1 MQDASG
7 SHPVTTP
14 LLLPVVDAPTDAE
27 LIASARAGDAFAFT
41 RLWRRHEAAA
51 STAAAAT
58 PGRADVEQ
66 VVGAAAALIAHGVR
80 AGGGPSGAARPY
92 VLAAVREAAATAD
105 GRAAGPVAG
114 DPPVLAPQEWYT
126 DALPDGMRDGVAVS
140 VAYSSLP
147 VSAQEALWLAE
158 VDGRTAAEIAA
169 ELGLTLP
176 RAEGLLVEARAGLD
190 TAWAVA
196 VAASVPEDS
205 ECARILAR
213 RTQADRA
220 TERLRPKVRSHLE
233 ACATCRAAVGE
244 ASVLARRLMTMLPI
258 LVLGGAAGTA
268 FLEATRPGSSA
279 AALDP
284 VPAID
289 DRAAGRA
296 ALVVGMG
303 GPAAVAARPG
313 DAAPVNPSTDADGA
327 STSAAIGGLGAVR
340 RLPRRRLAAVVTA
353 IGGVAAT
360 AAVIA
365 AVSLNGPLPTAPT
378 GTPEAAGSTDVA
390 AQAPDMQPPVVVAT
404 EVPPDAGDDPGASP
418 EAPPPAD
425 ADARGTGSDA
435 GAEGSTDGTA
445 APAPAPAPSPSETPS
460 GGDSRP
466 GVSPG
471 TPGDQELVNA
481 PGGPAPGSPI
491 QADYG
496 KPGANGWRTLTLTGT
511 PGAAFTVS
519 DGKTTLHTG
528 VLDADGTAELAV
540 RGSTANLS
548 VQYGSLALTAG
559 VDPASGQ

>member
-7 SHPVTTP
+7 SHPMTTP
-14 LLLPVVDAPTDAE
+14 LLLPVVEAPTDAE
-27 LIASARAGDAFAFT
+27 LVASARAGDAFAFT

-66 VVGAAAALIAHGVR
+66 VVGAAAALIAHRVR

-105 GRAAGPVAG
+105 GRAAGPVEG
-114 DPPVLAPQEWYT
+114 DPPVLAPEEWYT

-158 VDGRTAAEIAA
+158 VDGRTAPEIAA

-190 TAWAVA
+190 AAWAVA

-233 ACATCRAAVGE
+233 TCATCRAAVGE
-244 ASVLARRLMTMLPI
+244 ATMLARRLTTMLPI

-296 ALVVGMG
+296 ALVVGPG
-303 GPAAVAARPG
+303 APAAVAARPG
-313 DAAPVNPSTDADGA
+313 DAAPVNPSTDAVGA
-327 STSAAIGGLGAVR
+327 SASAPIGAHGAVR

-353 IGGVAAT
+353 IGGVAAA
-360 AAVIA
+360 AAVVA

-390 AQAPDMQPPVVVAT
+390 AQAPDMQPPMVVAT
-404 EVPPDAGDDPGASP
+404 EVPPGAGHDPGASP
-418 EAPPPAD
+418 EAPPAAD
-425 ADARGTGSDA
+425 ADAPGTGSDA
-435 GAEGSTDGTA
+435 GAEGSTDGTP

-491 QADYG
+491 QAEYG

-511 PGAAFTVS
+511 PGAAYTVS

-559 VDPASGQ
+559 VDPASEQ

>member
-14 LLLPVVDAPTDAE
+14 LLLPVVEAPTDAE
-27 LIASARAGDAFAFT
+27 LVASARAGDAFAFT
-41 RLWRRHEAAA
+41 RLWRRHEGAA

-114 DPPVLAPQEWYT
+114 DPPVLAPEEWYT

-158 VDGRTAAEIAA
+158 VDGRTDAEIAA
-169 ELGLTLP
+169 ELGVTLP

-190 TAWAVA
+190 AAWAVA

-233 ACATCRAAVGE
+233 TCATCRAAVGE
-244 ASVLARRLMTMLPI
+244 ASMLARRLMTMLPI

-303 GPAAVAARPG
+303 GPAAVAARKG
-313 DAAPVNPSTDADGA
+313 DAGPASPSPDADGA
-327 STSAAIGGLGAVR
+327 SASAPIGAPGAVR
-340 RLPRRRLAAVVTA
+340 RLPRRRFAAVVTA
-353 IGGVAAT
+353 IGGVAAA

-404 EVPPDAGDDPGASP
+404 EVPPDGDDPGTSP

-425 ADARGTGSDA
+425 ADAPGAGNDA

-466 GVSPG
+466 SVSPG
-471 TPGDQELVNA
+471 SPGDQELVNA

-491 QADYG
+491 RAEYG
-496 KPGANGWRTLTLTGT
+496 KPGDNGWRTLTLTGT
-511 PGAAFTVS
+511 PGAAYTVS

-528 VLDADGTAELAV
+528 VLDADGTADLAV

>member
-7 SHPVTTP
+7 SHPMTTP
-14 LLLPVVDAPTDAE
+14 LLLPVVEAPTDAE
-27 LIASARAGDAFAFT
+27 LVASARAGDAFAFT

-105 GRAAGPVAG
+105 GRAAGPVEG
-114 DPPVLAPQEWYT
+114 DPPVLAPEEWYT

-158 VDGRTAAEIAA
+158 VDGCTAAEIAA

-190 TAWAVA
+190 AAWAVA

-220 TERLRPKVRSHLE
+220 TERLRPKARSHLE

-244 ASVLARRLMTMLPI
+244 ASVLARRLTTMLPI
-258 LVLGGAAGTA
+258 LVLGGAAGTS

-279 AALDP
+279 AALEP

-296 ALVVGMG
+296 ALVVGSG
-303 GPAAVAARPG
+303 GPAAIAARPG
-313 DAAPVNPSTDADGA
+313 DIAPVDPATDADGA
-327 STSAAIGGLGAVR
+327 PASAPIGAPGAVR
-340 RLPRRRLAAVVTA
+340 GLPRRRLAAVVTA
-353 IGGVAAT
+353 IGGVAAA

-365 AVSLNGPLPTAPT
+365 AVALNGPLPTAPMS
-378 GTPEAAGSTDVA
+378 TPEAAGSADVA

-404 EVPPDAGDDPGASP
+404 ELPPDAGDDPGADP
-418 EAPPPAD
+418 GTPPPAD
-425 ADARGTGSDA
+425 ADAPGTDSAA

-445 APAPAPAPSPSETPS
+445 APAPAPAPSPAETPS
-460 GGDSRP
+460 GDDSGPVVAPRP
-466 GVSPG
+466 
-471 TPGDQELVNA
+471 PGDQELVNA

-491 QADYG
+491 QAEYG

-511 PGAAFTVS
+511 PGAVYTVS
-519 DGKTTLHTG
+519 DGKATLHTG

>member
-114 DPPVLAPQEWYT
+114 DPPLLAPQEWYT

-190 TAWAVA
+190 AAWAAA
-196 VAASVPEDS
+196 VAASVPEGS

-213 RTQADRA
+213 RTLADRA

-327 STSAAIGGLGAVR
+327 STSAAIGAPGAVR
-340 RLPRRRLAAVVTA
+340 RLPRRRLAAAVTA
-353 IGGVAAT
+353 IGGVAAA

-365 AVSLNGPLPTAPT
+365 AVSLNGPLPTAST

-425 ADARGTGSDA
+425 ADAPGTGSDA

-491 QADYG
+491 QAEYG

-511 PGAAFTVS
+511 PGAAYTVS